1 MTARIRQGLR
11 ALAVWGRR
19 VNNEPAAQV
28 LSPAL
33 LALFLKMRRAERQ
46 HSLNVLQTLRAQG
59 HADPAL
65 LTAALLHDVGKI
77 RAPYYLWERVI
88 VVLVKA
94 AAPQTARRW
103 GSGDEPTGWRRPFV
117 INYQHP
123 RWSADMVAAAGGD
136 PRAVRLIA
144 AHQTHLT
151 HTPQTDDE
159 RLLSILQAADDAN

>member
-11 ALAVWGRR
+11 ALAAWGKR
-19 VNNEPAAQV
+19 VDDDLAAQV

-46 HSLNVLQTLRAQG
+46 HSLNVFQTLRAQG
-59 HADPAL
+59 HDDPAL

-77 RAPYYLWERVI
+77 RAPFYLWERVI

-103 GSGDEPTGWRRPFV
+103 GSGDQPTGWRRPFV

-144 AHQTHLT
+144 AHQTQLNRAPH
-151 HTPQTDDE
+151 TDDE
-159 RLLSILQAADDAN
+159 RLLCILQAADDAN